1 MAMGYFWVCVVWQQI
16 LLLTSG
22 TVGPLLHTQVTAAY
36 AVEMWRG
43 EAVFGIFFLPS
54 SFFYTFLTFFFSSL
68 LLYFSTFLTKHKQTR
83 QEQGQEQN

>member
-43 EAVFGIFFLPS
+43 EAVFGI
-54 SFFYTFLTFFFSSL
+54 
-68 LLYFSTFLTKHKQTR
+68 
-83 QEQGQEQN
+83 